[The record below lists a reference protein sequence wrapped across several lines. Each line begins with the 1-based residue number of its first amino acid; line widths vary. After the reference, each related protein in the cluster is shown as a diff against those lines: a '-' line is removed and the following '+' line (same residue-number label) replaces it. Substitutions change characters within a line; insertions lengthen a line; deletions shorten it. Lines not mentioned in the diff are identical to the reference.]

1 MQFGL
6 VRKSCQFLRAIV
18 IKNDLIHLIHKKY
31 LIQIMSKKKF
41 KITKDEGI
49 RFSKISGDYNKIHIE
64 EIFGYN
70 SIFGSI
76 ICHGALVISKFL
88 KKINLKK
95 KNY

>member
-1 MQFGL
+1 MG
-6 VRKSCQFLRAIV
+6 
-18 IKNDLIHLIHKKY
+18 
-31 LIQIMSKKKF
+31 KKKF

-76 ICHGALVISKFL
+76 ICHGALVILKFL
-88 KKINLKK
+88 KTINLKK

>member
-1 MQFGL
+1 
-6 VRKSCQFLRAIV
+6 
-18 IKNDLIHLIHKKY
+18 
-31 LIQIMSKKKF
+31 MSKKKF

-76 ICHGALVISKFL
+76 ICLMLYMMLPISNVL
-88 KKINLKK
+88 KIIKGNLKFYK
-95 KNY
+95 TANKQQFAFKIWR

>member
-1 MQFGL
+1 
-6 VRKSCQFLRAIV
+6 
-18 IKNDLIHLIHKKY
+18 
-31 LIQIMSKKKF
+31 MSKKKF

-76 ICHGALVISKFL
+76 ICHGALLNQNLPNLLEYLEKN
-88 KKINLKK
+88 KKAVNKIFPNPQ